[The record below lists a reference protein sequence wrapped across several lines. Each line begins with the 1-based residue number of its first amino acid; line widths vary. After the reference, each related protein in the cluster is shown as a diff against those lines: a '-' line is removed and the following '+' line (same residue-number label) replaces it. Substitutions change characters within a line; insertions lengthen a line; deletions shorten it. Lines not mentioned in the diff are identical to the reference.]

1 MERDGDLEDVIYR
14 VAAKHIS
21 KASALRRRAIR
32 FLKTNQLSHTHVL
45 LGGLSP
51 KWPSRVALL
60 GRTVAKT
67 TVLLGNQAP
76 AQVVSELEPLLTRQ
90 FRTDSLEIKRLVNSL
105 IRAVRKEAARQAKFE
120 KDRHIR
126 GAIIRQQDMLSKGP
140 GRVGQAVL
148 DKRKGAHGISRVIG
162 TDAQGELTVPTEP
175 DKVRELTRA
184 HFDDMFRPRPVRPE
198 LLTEWAEEYA
208 PKGRPE
214 QYPATVAEAS
224 IEEVGQLLKESP
236 RNKAAGPS
244 GVTFELL
251 RVIPGIECVL
261 ATMFADILKG
271 EKEIPSEWTSGSMSA
286 DADGV
291 LAEQRPITLLPVV
304 RKLFT
309 ALLTR
314 RLTVDNQLRAG
325 GS

>member
-32 FLKTNQLSHTHVL
+32 FLKTNQLSHAHAL
-45 LGGLSP
+45 LGSLSP

-105 IRAVRKEAARQAKFE
+105 IRAVRKEAARQANFE

-126 GAIIRQQDMLSKGP
+126 GAIIRRQEMLSKGP

-148 DKRKGAHGISRVIG
+148 DRRKGAHGISRVIG
-162 TDAQGELTVPTEP
+162 TDAQGEVTVTTEP
-175 DKVRELTRA
+175 DEVRELTRA
-184 HFDDMFRPRPVRPE
+184 RFGDMFRPRPVRPE

-214 QYPATVAEAS
+214 QYPATAAEAS

-251 RVIPGIECVL
+251 R
-261 ATMFADILKG
+261 
-271 EKEIPSEWTSGSMSA
+271 
-286 DADGV
+286 
-291 LAEQRPITLLPVV
+291 
-304 RKLFT
+304 
-309 ALLTR
+309 
-314 RLTVDNQLRAG
+314 
-325 GS
+325 

>member
-1 MERDGDLEDVIYR
+1 
-14 VAAKHIS
+14 
-21 KASALRRRAIR
+21 
-32 FLKTNQLSHTHVL
+32 
-45 LGGLSP
+45 
-51 KWPSRVALL
+51 
-60 GRTVAKT
+60 
-67 TVLLGNQAP
+67 
-76 AQVVSELEPLLTRQ
+76 
-90 FRTDSLEIKRLVNSL
+90 
-105 IRAVRKEAARQAKFE
+105 
-120 KDRHIR
+120 
-126 GAIIRQQDMLSKGP
+126 MLSKGP
-140 GRVGQAVL
+140 GRVGQAAL

-162 TDAQGELTVPTEP
+162 TDAQGELTVTTEP
-175 DKVRELTRA
+175 DEVRELTRA

-214 QYPATVAEAS
+214 QYPATVAEVS
-224 IEEVGQLLKESP
+224 IEEVSQLLKESP

-251 RVIPGIECVL
+251 R
-261 ATMFADILKG
+261 
-271 EKEIPSEWTSGSMSA
+271 SA

-291 LAEQRPITLLPVV
+291 LAKQRPITLLPVV

-325 GS
+325 GN